1 MLHDGWQETG
11 SRSLWCVGKVKGNVG
26 TAPLQRLLA
35 EYPGPRLLVLLLSL
49 FETFHVRREIRESLK
64 RLVKWHDGF
73 PGRSLEDEFG
83 LGSV

>member
-1 MLHDGWQETG
+1 MYVGFNKKEAPINVPG

-49 FETFHVRREIRESLK
+49 FETFHVQREIRESLK
-64 RLVKWHDGF
+64 RLKN
-73 PGRSLEDEFG
+73 
-83 LGSV
+83 